1 MSDERSLQG
10 TQIPTKRRWIVFG
23 LAAATSFILYLHRY
37 TWNFIRPELMT
48 EYNYSNQEMG
58 YLDTAFYASYSLG
71 QIPGGIICDVF
82 GPHLFVGIIIA
93 IWSLTMPCLG
103 LAGSLNGLITARLGF
118 GAAQAGCYPS
128 LAKVTREWF
137 PIGQRTTMQGLIAS
151 FFGRSGGAMSSLLF
165 GSLMMGVCGFS
176 WRIALTMFAL
186 FGLVLA
192 VFFIWLCR
200 NRPEDDPRCN
210 DAERALIHAG
220 DEIPDDDQPKFL
232 PVGRALKN
240 SSLRM
245 FVVQQYMNA
254 GADYVYSV
262 LMGSFFIESR
272 GVTDKVIL
280 GILASM
286 PLWGG
291 ACGGVA
297 GGFLNDFLIR
307 TTGSR
312 RRARTIVGF
321 SGKVL
326 ACIFL
331 YAALMYPNVP
341 ILPSIVDWFDGVIA
355 SFILTRYESSGLVF
369 GSWQGVALEQITAVV
384 TRNSMPLVAAA
395 MLFVTKFF
403 TDWTQPTVWGTST
416 DLGGRYS
423 ATVFSV
429 INMAGGVAGAITPLV
444 GGWLLDHYATTSI
457 VDGEEVMVTHYEP
470 VFLMVGVMYL
480 LSAVCWLFINSEDS
494 LDRDETQV
502 GQAGS

>member
-1 MSDERSLQG
+1 MSDEQSLPGPQR
-10 TQIPTKRRWIVFG
+10 PTMRRWVVFG

-37 TWNFIRPELMT
+37 TWNFIRPELMD
-48 EYNYSNQEMG
+48 EYKFSNQEMG
-58 YLDTAFYASYSLG
+58 FLDTAFYASYSLG
-71 QIPGGIICDVF
+71 QIPGGIICDMF

-103 LAGSLNGLITARLGF
+103 LAGSLNGLIGARLGF

-137 PIGQRTTMQGLIAS
+137 PIGQRTTVQGLVAS

-165 GSLMMGVCGFS
+165 GSILMGVCGFS
-176 WRIALTMFAL
+176 WRVALTMLAV

-192 VFFIWLCR
+192 VLFIWQCR
-200 NRPEDDPRCN
+200 NRPEEDPRCN
-210 DAERALIHAG
+210 AAERALIRAG
-220 DEIPDDDQPKFL
+220 DETPDDDQPKVL
-232 PVGRALKN
+232 PLRRALKN
-240 SSLRM
+240 GSLRI

-297 GGFLNDFLIR
+297 GGLLNDFLIR

-321 SGKVL
+321 SGKVF
-326 ACIFL
+326 ACFFL

-341 ILPSIVDWFDGVIA
+341 VLPGIVEWGNEIIA
-355 SFILTRYESSGLVF
+355 SFIMDRFGGLGFSF
-369 GSWQGVALEQITAVV
+369 GMWEWFAFDQV
-384 TRNSMPLVAAA
+384 TEVLARNSMPLVAAT
-395 MLFVTKFF
+395 MLFTTKFF

-429 INMAGGVAGAITPLV
+429 INTAGGIAGTVTPVV
-444 GGWLLDHYATTSI
+444 GGWLLDHYSTTSI
-457 VDGEEVMVTHYEP
+457 VNGEEVMVTHYEP
-470 VFLMVGVMYL
+470 VFVMVGVMYL
-480 LSAVCWLFINSEDS
+480 LSAVCWLFINSENS
-494 LDRDETQV
+494 LDRDEQS
-502 GQAGS
+502 AA

>member
-1 MSDERSLQG
+1 MSDEHALQE
-10 TQIPTKRRWIVFG
+10 TQAPTMRRWIVFG
-23 LAAATSFILYLHRY
+23 LAAATSFVLYLHRY
-37 TWNFIRPELMT
+37 TWNFIRPELMN
-48 EYNYSNQEMG
+48 EYRFSNQEMG
-58 YLDTAFYASYSLG
+58 VLDTAFYASYSLG
-71 QIPGGIICDVF
+71 QIPGGIVCDMF

-93 IWSLTMPCLG
+93 VWSLTMPCLG
-103 LAGSLNGLITARLGF
+103 LAGSMNGLVAARLGF

-137 PIGQRTTMQGLIAS
+137 PIGQRTTIQGLVAS

-165 GSLMMGVCGFS
+165 GSVLMGVFGFS
-176 WRIALTMFAL
+176 WRIALTFLAL
-186 FGLVLA
+186 LGVLLA
-192 VFFIWLCR
+192 VLFIWQCR

-210 DAERALIHAG
+210 DAEVSLIRAG
-220 DEIPDDDQPKFL
+220 DDASDDHQPRVL
-232 PVGRALKN
+232 PLKRALKN
-240 SSLRM
+240 ASLRM
-245 FVVQQYMNA
+245 FVIQQYMNA

-312 RRARTIVGF
+312 SRARTIVGF

-326 ACIFL
+326 ACFFL

-341 ILPSIVDWFDGVIA
+341 LAPALVGGLDSLFDALGLLTWLGVDGISD
-355 SFILTRYESSGLVF
+355 
-369 GSWQGVALEQITAVV
+369 
-384 TRNSMPLVAAA
+384 PLAAA
-395 MLFVTKFF
+395 GFLFLTKFF

-416 DLGGRYS
+416 DMGGRYS

-429 INMAGGVAGAITPLV
+429 INTSGGIAGTVTPIM
-444 GGWLLDHYATTSI
+444 GGWLLDQYATVSM
-457 VDGEEVMVTHYEP
+457 VNGEKVMVTHYEP
-470 VFLMVGVMYL
+470 VFVMVGVMYL
-480 LSAVCWLFINSEDS
+480 LSAVCWLFIDSENS
-494 LDRDETQV
+494 LDRDDN
-502 GQAGS
+502 AGANPRSDEDFSRADSEDQDRR